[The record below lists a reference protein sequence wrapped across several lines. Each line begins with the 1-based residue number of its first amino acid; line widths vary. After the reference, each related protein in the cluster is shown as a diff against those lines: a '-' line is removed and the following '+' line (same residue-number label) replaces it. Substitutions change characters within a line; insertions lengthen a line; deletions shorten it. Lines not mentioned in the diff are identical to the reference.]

1 MSCSSCV
8 SENAPSGRKSHHGG
22 ALVAFAA
29 GAGGGRPP
37 MPQSGIVRVGEHHED
52 AACLC
57 GIEPNKGHAEEVS
70 RSEQRP

>member
-1 MSCSSCV
+1 
-8 SENAPSGRKSHHGG
+8 
-22 ALVAFAA
+22 
-29 GAGGGRPP
+29 

-57 GIEPNKGHAEEVS
+57 GMEPNKGHAEEVS